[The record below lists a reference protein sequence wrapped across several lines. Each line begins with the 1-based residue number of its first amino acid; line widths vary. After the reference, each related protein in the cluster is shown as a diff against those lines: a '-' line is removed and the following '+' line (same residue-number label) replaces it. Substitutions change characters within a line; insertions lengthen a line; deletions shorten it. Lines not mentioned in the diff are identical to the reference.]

1 MCFVCTYLPIWTK
14 TIHAIMQTSALTLIG
29 LGLQATF
36 DYTNST
42 NSPNLASLHSWTGIF
57 VVSLFMANYAGGI
70 LIFANPWMDSQTKS
84 TFLPI
89 HQVTKDNAFHL
100 IYDMQFSHT
109 SSFFRPPFQFLAL
122 FTFVLSCFQVMTGI
136 QELNI
141 WSGACE
147 YDVSTVDYAP
157 AHLYYKISRGCKVSN
172 GLGLCIFFLALTTI
186 YAAIDLKV
194 TQRRRGKAPESEH
207 GGSSEKK
214 GLFLI
219 GSENDMREEEV
230 L

>member
-1 MCFVCTYLPIWTK
+1 
-14 TIHAIMQTSALTLIG
+14 MQTSALTLIG

-42 NSPNLASLHSWTGIF
+42 NSPNLASLHSWTGVF

-70 LIFANPWMDSQTKS
+70 LIFANPWMDSQTEVYFSANPSGNKRQCSSSDLLFAIFICNFFSS
-84 TFLPI
+84 T
-89 HQVTKDNAFHL
+89 
-100 IYDMQFSHT
+100 
-109 SSFFRPPFQFLAL
+109 PFQFLAL

-157 AHLYYKISRGCKVSN
+157 RPS
-172 GLGLCIFFLALTTI
+172 
-186 YAAIDLKV
+186 
-194 TQRRRGKAPESEH
+194 
-207 GGSSEKK
+207 
-214 GLFLI
+214 
-219 GSENDMREEEV
+219 V